1 MIAFFTANSNTL
13 DEYKKTLS
21 GSAGNLD
28 IVKLRK
34 FVQGA
39 YYSNIPVFR
48 GTGTRNLGLNLTSA
62 PDMLSS
68 IVRRKVVRIIGAG
81 INGLVLE
88 VEDGNGRAAMKLGR
102 TSMRGEMYA
111 QKRFYQVGLAPDVTG
126 VGLLEWNGA
135 RYMYIMM
142 ELVDYTLYELLC
154 AEIIPPGELAKS
166 IVSLLNRMR
175 EQGLTHGDMH
185 PFNIGFRR
193 REDPARLE
201 PVLMDFGWADWT
213 RHRHDLDPDQ
223 LMRVLVSHK
232 YPHSAVFRKHMQEYL
247 DMQKYLGETYTINEA
262 AYTTNLPSYEVEVR
276 ERHKNNTEFQ
286 DFMKGKLRLPPG
298 NRVGVTGPPLASV
311 EDVHIPYESKDGLI
325 TTFGGVSMSVPYK
338 DVSSHVKDHINT
350 RINVYDMLRRINT
363 RLNEGQDVQEDVD
376 KLRKMVDLI
385 GRDNIPPSL
394 CIGLNS
400 LDDRR
405 GATGTRLD
413 CGKAFK
419 RLDEMF
425 EKYVHQPVEQ
435 SSTYRGTGA
444 AAKDYVHVDNSLLE
458 YALPIPD
465 HIFTP
470 LFWSMTTPFECTRDL
485 DTARIADF
493 KEFLRS
499 RSRRDAAITSVGSVV
514 ESKISSVVPYDDIIE
529 LLKERIHRGEAVRF
543 VTDLGAYGWMAVD
556 LTTQKRVYI
565 MWFTT
570 SSGDGER
577 FRDEVYKGVGRSVI
591 FHTMRPSTPPSAAP
605 PHMPALFMLTYLA
618 NVSKLNPEP
627 ARTAVCDRMLQLPD
641 QFLWTWLY
649 YIGVNPGQS

>member
-1 MIAFFTANSNTL
+1 MIAFFTNNSDNL
-13 DEYKKTLS
+13 DRYKKILS
-21 GSAGNLD
+21 TSAGNLD
-28 IVKLRK
+28 RVKPALREIVR
-34 FVQGA
+34 GA

-48 GTGTRNLGLNLTSA
+48 GTGTLGLGLNLTST

-88 VEDGNGRAAMKLGR
+88 VEDGNGRSAMKLGR
-102 TSMRGEMYA
+102 TDMRGEMYA
-111 QKRFYQVGLAPDVTG
+111 QKRFYEVGLAPDVTG
-126 VGLLEWNGA
+126 VGMFEWSGA

-154 AEIIPPGELAKS
+154 AEIIPPRELAKS
-166 IVSLLNRMR
+166 IVSLLKRMW

-213 RHRHDLDPDQ
+213 RHRPDLDPDQ
-223 LMRVLVSHK
+223 FMRVLVSHK
-232 YPHSAVFRKHMQEYL
+232 YPHSTVFRKHMQEYL
-247 DMQKYLGETYTINEA
+247 GATYTINED
-262 AYTTNLPSYEVEVR
+262 AYMKNIRIYEGEAS
-276 ERHKNNTEFQ
+276 ERHKNDTEFQ

-311 EDVHIPYESKDGLI
+311 EDAHIPYESKDGLI
-325 TTFGGVSMSVPYK
+325 TTFGGVSMSVPYN

-363 RLNEGQDVQEDVD
+363 HLDKGQDAQEDVN
-376 KLRKMVDLI
+376 KLKKMMNLI
-385 GRDNIPPSL
+385 GDANIPPSL

-400 LDDRR
+400 LDLRL
-405 GATGTRLD
+405 GGTGSRLD
-413 CGKAFK
+413 CGKAFE

-425 EKYVHQPVEQ
+425 EEFVSQPVEQ
-435 SSTYRGTGA
+435 SSTYPDTGE
-444 AAKDYVHVDNSLLE
+444 AAKDYVHVGNSLLE

-470 LFWSMTTPFECTRDL
+470 LFWSMTTPFKCPRDL

-499 RSRRDAAITSVGSVV
+499 RSRRDAAITNVGSVV
-514 ESKISSVVPYDDIIE
+514 ESKIRSRVVPYDDISE
-529 LLKERIHRGEAVRF
+529 LLKERIRRGEAVRF
-543 VTDLGAYGWMAVD
+543 VTDLGANGWMAVD
-556 LTTQKRVYI
+556 LNTQKRVFI

-577 FRDEVYKGVGRSVI
+577 IRDEVYKGVRRSVI
-591 FHTMRPSTPPSAAP
+591 FQTMRPTTPPSAAS

-618 NVSKLNPEP
+618 NTSKLGTEP

-641 QFLWTWLY
+641 QFLGTWLY
-649 YIGVNPGQS
+649 YIGGETGQS